1 MGDAKALQSMGLDP
15 KALASMGVDPKA
27 LASMGVDPKALA
39 SLGMD
44 PKALASMGMD
54 PKMLASMGMDPKM
67 LASMGIDPSAM
78 MMMAGYGGLP
88 GMSGL
93 SAMSNPLLAGLPGY
107 GLPGMPNLEISASTS
122 KEKPATTTAAAAA
135 AAAAQAAA
143 AAVVSSAAS
152 LSLPGMFSGSAAA
165 GLMYPPMG
173 LGGLGAMGMDPKT
186 LASMGLT
193 SLASSALSSS
203 ALLNGIPASITTIAG
218 SSKRP
223 ITSTSSSK
231 QSQERLPREDRQDR
245 LSEGNDDLEASP
257 NSRKVRFKEQGGLSK
272 EERFMLKQMKADR
285 AKREGHVISSPLLEA
300 QLDLSIHR
308 SGSRESEKV
317 VESAKKLSMDSETEK
332 MSRNISITEV
342 ENGEKSEGGEGE
354 EESEEKS

>member
-1 MGDAKALQSMGLDP
+1 MGLDPKSVPASMASMGLDAKALQSMGLDP

-27 LASMGVDPKALA
+27 LASMGVDPKA
-39 SLGMD
+39 
-44 PKALASMGMD
+44 
-54 PKMLASMGMDPKM
+54 LASMGMDPKM

-107 GLPGMPNLEISASTS
+107 GIPGMPNLEISTSKAS
-122 KEKPATTTAAAAA
+122 KEKPATTSASAA

-193 SLASSALSSS
+193 SLSSSTS
-203 ALLNGIPASITTIAG
+203 ALLNGIPASITTVAG

-285 AKREGHVISSPLLEA
+285 LAKREGHVISSPLLEA

-308 SGSRESEKV
+308 SSSRESEKV
-317 VESAKKLSMDSETEK
+317 VESAENLSMDSETEK
-332 MSRNISITEV
+332 TSRNMSITEV
-342 ENGEKSEGGEGE
+342 ENGEKSEGGDGE